1 MAVSNTTVTHADL
14 VTYRTQ
20 QGDRL
25 DLIALRRYGE
35 QAVDALEWVMDSNPE
50 LRGMPIYLPM
60 GLIIKLPDLPVR
72 RVSQSVNPWR

>member
-1 MAVSNTTVTHADL
+1 MASNLMITHADL
-14 VTYRTQ
+14 VTYKTQ

-35 QAVDALEWVMDSNPE
+35 QAVDALEWVIESNPE

-60 GLIIKLPDLPVR
+60 GLTIKLPDLPVR
-72 RVSQSVNPWR
+72 QVSKSVNPWR

>member
-1 MAVSNTTVTHADL
+1 MVTTTVTHADL
-14 VTYRTQ
+14 VTYTTR

-35 QAVDALEWVMDSNPE
+35 QAVDAVEWVLDSNPS
-50 LRGMPIYLPM
+50 LRGMPIYLPI
-60 GLIIKLPDLPVR
+60 GLVINLPDLPVR